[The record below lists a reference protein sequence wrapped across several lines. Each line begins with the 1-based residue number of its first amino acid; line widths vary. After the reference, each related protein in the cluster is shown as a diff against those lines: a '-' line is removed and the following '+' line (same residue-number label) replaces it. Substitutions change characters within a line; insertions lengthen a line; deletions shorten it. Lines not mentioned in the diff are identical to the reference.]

1 MKTYKANYDDVYAIQ
16 FKQENLQE
24 FYDFA
29 IANNMWITAD
39 KYSVTLK
46 KETVVYATVQYN
58 DYLVVQKD
66 SLSMTAMSESI
77 FKNLYK
83 EGSSNGLWLLVIKQ
97 DGKDDIYQIYNDYDI
112 AFGEGYECYI
122 KAIESQGVKQNHFNN
137 QNITT
142 DTVVCEWDTDSD
154 DDNIVV
160 ATIKNIW
167 TKQPNW
173 TLKIKRFIL

>member
-46 KETVVYATVQYN
+46 KEIVVIATVQYN
-58 DYLVVQKD
+58 HYLVIQKD
-66 SLSMTAMSESI
+66 SLAMTSMSESS

-83 EGSSNGLWLLVIKQ
+83 EGNSDDLWLLVIKQ
-97 DGKDDIYQIYNDYDI
+97 DGNDDIYQIYNDYDI
-112 AFGEGYECYI
+112 AFGEGYEFYI
-122 KAIESQGVKQNHFNN
+122 KAGESHGVKQNYFNR
-137 QNITT
+137 QNVIT
-142 DTVVCEWDTDSD
+142 DTVVCEWNTDSD

-160 ATIKNIW
+160 ATIKSIW

-173 TLKIKRFIL
+173 TLKIKRFVL